1 MERSHPLTTVGHVRH
16 RYFGA
21 HTSLIVASIVIGT
34 LASLGAVALKQGVHS
49 ISEWVH
55 HLTFAE
61 HQRYLVFIL
70 PMAGLM
76 LVAGITRLFLH
87 DNLGAGLPSLIRD
100 VRMRD
105 GRVAKHKLWSQI
117 LTSAI
122 TMGMGGSAG
131 LEPPIA
137 ATGGAIGSTLSQWLR
152 FGRTE
157 RILLLASGAGA
168 GVGAIFNAPI
178 AGTVFALEILLA
190 NNALPLMVPMLIAS
204 ACATLIS
211 SLIYHG
217 QPFVLITSTWDP
229 HSLGFYVLLAF
240 LAAPLSVFV
249 IRIYRWMQHFATRH
263 FSSPFTRAAV
273 GGALLG
279 LLIFFFPPLFGEGY
293 DSVELLLQGH
303 AADLAIHAPVS
314 FHLGVWNIVLL
325 TLGLTVLKVVATA
338 LTVHSGGNGGMF
350 GPSLFIGAMLGFTFA
365 RAVNLTGI
373 MELNEVNFTV
383 VGMAAVLSG
392 AIHVPLTA
400 IFLIAEIT
408 GGYALFVPLMIVTSL
423 SYLASRYMEPISV
436 YGTPPPIVVNAEAAR
451 PGNKGDG
458 GATTKNGTPEGV
470 PPRP

>member
-1 MERSHPLTTVGHVRH
+1 MERSHLLTTVGQVRQ
-16 RYFGA
+16 RYFGPQ
-21 HTSLIVASIVIGT
+21 TSLIVASVVVGC
-34 LASLGAVALKQGVHS
+34 LASLGAVALKQGVHH
-49 ISEWVH
+49 ISDAVH
-55 HLTFAE
+55 GVTFSPGR
-61 HQRYLVFIL
+61 RYLVFL
-70 PMAGLM
+70 VPMAGL
-76 LVAGITRLFLH
+76 LLTVAITKLFLH
-87 DNLGAGLPSLIRD
+87 GNLGAGLPSLVRD

-105 GRVAKHKLWSQI
+105 GRVAKHKMWSQV

-137 ATGGAIGSTLSQWLR
+137 ATGGAFGSTLAQLLR

-190 NNALPLMVPMLIAS
+190 NSALPLMVPMLIAS
-204 ACATLIS
+204 ACATLVS
-211 SLIYHG
+211 SLIYSG
-217 QPFVLITSTWDP
+217 QPFVLITNSWNANAMP
-229 HSLGFYVLLAF
+229 WYIALAIVAAF
-240 LAAPLSVFV
+240 LSVYV
-249 IRIYRWMQHFATRH
+249 VRTYRWTARFAATR
-263 FSSPFTRAAV
+263 FKDPFVRAAV
-273 GGALLG
+273 GGLLLG
-279 LLIFFFPPLFGEGY
+279 MLIFFFPPLFGEGY
-293 DSVELLLQGH
+293 DSVELLLTGN
-303 AADLAIHAPVS
+303 AAALAMHAPVTLA
-314 FHLGVWNIVLL
+314 LGPWNIVLL
-325 TLGLTVLKVVATA
+325 ALGLTLLKVVATSF
-338 LTVHSGGNGGMF
+338 TVHSGGNGGMF

-365 RAVNLTGI
+365 HAVNLTGM

-423 SYLASRYMEPISV
+423 SYLVSRWMEPISV
-436 YGTPPPIVVNAEAAR
+436 YGTPPPITVNPDPM
-451 PGNKGDG
+451 PGG
-458 GATTKNGTPEGV
+458 TKNGTPEGV